1 MEDLL
6 AFFVLSFLAGAVAFV
21 NPCGIALL
29 PAYVS
34 FYLGSGAG
42 GGFVRRLG
50 LRVLTKALVLGLL
63 STIGFMAVFG
73 AAGLVMG
80 VVGAWIVK
88 YVPWVSA
95 IVGFGIALLG
105 LYLLTGGKLPGAST
119 LPGFDLSML
128 VRGSSITYFPLFGI
142 AYAIVSMSC
151 TIPVFLY
158 IALQA
163 LSLGGVVEALSVF
176 LSYAVG
182 MGASMTAFTL
192 ALVLAS
198 SVLQRLIHRILPYTM
213 RAAGA
218 VMVAAGTYIIY
229 WQVFKGG
236 LLG

>member
-6 AFFVLSFLAGAVAFV
+6 AFFILSFLAGAVAFV

-42 GGFVRRLG
+42 GGFVRG
-50 LRVLTKALVLGLL
+50 LSVRVLARAAALGLL
-63 STIGFMAVFG
+63 STIGFMTVFG
-73 AAGLVMG
+73 VAGLIMG

-88 YVPWVSA
+88 YVPWISTA
-95 IVGFGIALLG
+95 VGLAVAVLG
-105 LYLLTGGKLPGAST
+105 LYLLVGGRLPGVSAI
-119 LPGFDLSML
+119 PGFDLSML
-128 VRGSSITYFPLFGI
+128 VRGSGVAYFPLFGI

-176 LSYAVG
+176 LSYAAG

-192 ALVLAS
+192 TLVLAS
-198 SVLQRLIHRILPYTM
+198 SVLQRVIHRILPYTL
-213 RAAGA
+213 RIAGA
-218 VMVAAGTYIIY
+218 VMIAAGAYIVY